1 MSLINKLSDRK
12 IIAVIIGFGIV
23 GLLAAGGVAQTDLID
38 GVTDAV
44 GIGDSDDENDKV
56 FDAVPERSNSV
67 AMLDPVG
74 LADDAVTED
83 VGNYVLTEELDRTNQ
98 SYSNLINQY
107 FSSVDKSIEERL
119 QDGNIDATLEV
130 RDLGKVVVF
139 SDVNSSRIEELTGNS
154 QFESLGQET
163 STRTNE
169 DLSAEEFSEIYSG
182 VVFELDADKS
192 EVESIYQGI
201 QEEVDKQDTEE
212 VTLGRSSYK
221 DRTIYTASNENIS
234 VSFATIDSDNGYHS
248 IGRTEVVKDTIDT
261 YIGDMES
268 VDTEVGENTYLSV
281 RTSDIEAELDA
292 SQFEQL
298 KKDATVTDIYMSYS
312 TNGQD
317 TAILTA
323 EVSLQDAQ
331 NAVNYEN
338 TLQNILSKQ
347 EDRNTIIKDIDLS
360 TEETT
365 IILEYKQTAEEIE
378 QGITNPLKSLSGQ
391 FGATPD
397 SASSTVSESRNRE
410 RSSTEDSQPSVLF
423 SQEVENS
430 ESQTYNVTATVE
442 DLGEADFLLA
452 RTVGE
457 AGNNFPDI
465 KESDGPLYGLY
476 PNQSIVSYMSE
487 QPNELERVPSDA
499 SETRTNFVESSEQ
512 GAILVS
518 QGDEIVVTGLN
529 SSDRIQVAAIQN
541 RSIFEVETYRVY

>member
-1 MSLINKLSDRK
+1 MSLTDKLSDRK
-12 IIAVIIGFGIV
+12 MIAVVIGVGAV
-23 GLLAAGGVAQTDLID
+23 GLLAAGGAAQTGLLD

-44 GIGDSDDENDKV
+44 GIGNSDGDNNEV
-56 FDAVPERSNSV
+56 FDAVPKRSNSV
-67 AMLDPVG
+67 GMLHPVG
-74 LADDAVTED
+74 LADDPVTED
-83 VGNYVLTEELDRTNQ
+83 VANSVLKKEVDRTNQ
-98 SYSNLINQY
+98 SYSTLVNQY
-107 FSSVDKSIEERL
+107 FSSVDKSIEETL
-119 QDGNIDATLEV
+119 NEENINATLEV

-139 SDVNSSRIEELTGNS
+139 SDVNSSRIEDLTGNS
-154 QFESLGQET
+154 QFESLNQET

-169 DLSAEEFSEIYSG
+169 DLATEEFSEIYSG

-201 QEEVDKQDTEE
+201 QEEVDEQDTEE
-212 VTLGRSSYK
+212 VTLEQSSYK

-281 RTSDIEAELDA
+281 QTSDIEAELDA

-298 KKDATVTDIYMSYS
+298 KKDATITGIYMSYS

-317 TAILTA
+317 TATLTA

-331 NAVNYEN
+331 NAVDYEN

-347 EDRNTIIKDIDLS
+347 EDKNTIIKDIDLS

-365 IILEYKQTAEEIE
+365 IILEYEQTAEEIE
-378 QGITNPLKSLSGQ
+378 QGISNPLKSLGEQ

-397 SASSTVSESRNRE
+397 SASGEVSPPSNRE
-410 RSSTEDSQPSVLF
+410 SSTTEESPSSVLF
-423 SQEVENS
+423 DQEVENS
-430 ESQTYNVTATVE
+430 ETKTYNVTVTMRRIA
-442 DLGEADFLLA
+442 DADFV
-452 RTVGE
+452 TVKTLDNQ
-457 AGNNFPDI
+457 GNDFPDI
-465 KESDGPLYGLY
+465 TESDGPVYGSY
-476 PNQSIVSYMSE
+476 PNQSIISYMSE
-487 QPNELERVPSDA
+487 QPNELKSVPSDA
-499 SETRTNFVESSEQ
+499 GETEFVETAEE

-518 QGDEIVVTGLN
+518 QGDEVVVTGLN
-529 SSDRIQVAAIQN
+529 SSDNIQVMGVRNDERFYI
-541 RSIFEVETYRVY
+541 ETYRVY